1 MFRLWIERR
10 FSRPVTAAGAV
21 LKPQRREL
29 CGVAQR
35 INKPPASLQRMNS
48 APLPAGGL
56 LHSISLLK
64 CQPHLVPRH
73 IAVGGLGNTLVYKAK
88 FGVIVY

>member
-10 FSRPVTAAGAV
+10 FSRP
-21 LKPQRREL
+21 
-29 CGVAQR
+29 
-35 INKPPASLQRMNS
+35 INKPPASLQRMNR

-73 IAVGGLGNTLVYKAK
+73 IAVGGLGNTLVHKAK

>member
-21 LKPQRREL
+21 LKPQ

-56 LHSISLLK
+56 LHSIISLLK

-73 IAVGGLGNTLVYKAK
+73 IAVGGLGNTLVNKAK